1 MIMMLKVSNLH
12 QILSRSSNNF
22 IINTELNI
30 KLYSSN
36 TPQSLV
42 ISKPI
47 VNNIEYFMAYDY
59 KSSYDDTRISKGE
72 KIELLS
78 KNLNGWAT
86 IRYKN
91 ETLIVPYSF
100 MITNDTETRM
110 NDRIVL
116 INR

>member
-1 MIMMLKVSNLH
+1 M
-12 QILSRSSNNF
+12 
-22 IINTELNI
+22 
-30 KLYSSN
+30 
-36 TPQSLV
+36 V

-47 VNNIEYFMAYDY
+47 VNNVEYFMTNAY
-59 KSSYDDTRISKGE
+59 KSSYDDTRIVEGE
-72 KIELLS
+72 KVELLN

-100 MITNDTETRM
+100 MTTDDRETRM